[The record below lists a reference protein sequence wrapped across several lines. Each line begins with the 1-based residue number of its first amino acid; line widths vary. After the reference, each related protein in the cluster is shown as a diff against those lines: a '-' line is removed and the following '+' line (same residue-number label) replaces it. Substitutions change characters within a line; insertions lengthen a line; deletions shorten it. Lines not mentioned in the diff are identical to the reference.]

1 MYSFWFYNK
10 KTGTLLNTSYLEK
23 KKSESNANWYSGILI
38 EERVPS
44 HWIRFTWRFDYDI
57 NLSIMNEQL
66 YM

>member
-1 MYSFWFYNK
+1 MQTDILAFWLVLR
-10 KTGTLLNTSYLEK
+10 TIG
-23 KKSESNANWYSGILI
+23 
-38 EERVPS
+38 ERVPS